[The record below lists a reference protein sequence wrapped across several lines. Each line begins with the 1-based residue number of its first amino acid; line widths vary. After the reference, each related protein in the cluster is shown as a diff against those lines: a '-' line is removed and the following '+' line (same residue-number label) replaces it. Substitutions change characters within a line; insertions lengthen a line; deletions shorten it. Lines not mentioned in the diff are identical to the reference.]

1 MIIDTWVLPNTPEV
15 ARGWPPHLAHV
26 FRMFKRDEALSGTTP
41 DQVVTEM
48 DAAGVDVAIVTAL
61 VEDDFVI
68 GNELVAEWVAAHPS
82 RFQGRACVDPRKPL
96 AAVRELERCVTELGF
111 RSLQVLP
118 YAFGKPFDDRMYYP
132 LFTKCCELGIPVVT
146 QVGHVAS
153 LLRSDPGRPIYIDDV
168 ALDFPE
174 LTIVGGHIGWPW
186 TDEMIALAWKHP
198 NVYIDSSAH
207 APRRFEPQF
216 LRYLKGPGRDK
227 CLFGT
232 DYPLLTFERC
242 ISDIRALELED
253 EVERK
258 FLGENAMRVYGI
270 SREDAR

>member
-15 ARGWPPHLAHV
+15 ARSWPPHLAHV
-26 FRMFKRDEALSGTTP
+26 FRMFKREEALAGTEP
-41 DQVVTEM
+41 EQVIAEM

-61 VEDDFVI
+61 VEADFVI
-68 GNELVAEWVAAHPS
+68 GNDVVADWVAAFPD
-82 RFQGRACVDPRKPL
+82 RFHGRVCVDPRKPVP
-96 AAVRELERCVTELGF
+96 AVRELERYVTEHGF
-111 RSLQVLP
+111 GSLQVLP

-132 LFTKCCELGIPVVT
+132 LFIKCCELEIPVVT

-186 TDEMIALAWKHP
+186 TDEMVALAWKHP

-207 APRRFEPQF
+207 APRRFEPAFLQF
-216 LRYLKGPGRDK
+216 LKGPGRDK
-227 CLFGT
+227 CMFGT
-232 DYPLLTFERC
+232 DYPLLTFDRC
-242 ISDIRALELED
+242 VADVRALELKE

-258 FLGENAMRVYGI
+258 FLGENAMKVYGI
-270 SREDAR
+270 APKEGT